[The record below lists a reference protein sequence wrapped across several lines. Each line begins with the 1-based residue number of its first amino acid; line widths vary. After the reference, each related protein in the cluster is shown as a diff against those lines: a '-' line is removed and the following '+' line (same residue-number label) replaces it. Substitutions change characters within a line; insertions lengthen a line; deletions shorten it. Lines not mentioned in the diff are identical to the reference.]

1 MPVEGESMALTLQD
15 LTKDNLQA
23 FVDYVDLARQSDL
36 EEFEGEQIDPEQFYE
51 DTLARLGHK
60 RYANV
65 TCILALIDDKVV
77 GRIEYHEYGCYMDGY
92 QMAYISYIY
101 VLKPY
106 RKQGIARKLFKEA
119 EKRMMADDINQYFLI
134 QANNKEASNFYSQ
147 FSNVQ
152 IDKPVILRK
161 NMND

>member
-1 MPVEGESMALTLQD
+1 MNLILQD

-23 FVDYVDLARQSDL
+23 FVDYIDLARKSDL
-36 EEFEGEQIDPEQFYE
+36 EEFQGEQIEPEQFYHA
-51 DTLARLGHK
+51 TLARLDHK

-65 TCILALIDDKVV
+65 TCILAVIENKVV

-101 VLKPY
+101 VLKSY
-106 RKQGIARKLFKEA
+106 RRQGIARKLFEEA
-119 EKRMMADDINQYFLI
+119 ESRMRADSINEYFLI
-134 QANNKEASNFYSQ
+134 QADTKEASNFYKQ
-147 FSNVQ
+147 FSNIR

-161 NMND
+161 NLK